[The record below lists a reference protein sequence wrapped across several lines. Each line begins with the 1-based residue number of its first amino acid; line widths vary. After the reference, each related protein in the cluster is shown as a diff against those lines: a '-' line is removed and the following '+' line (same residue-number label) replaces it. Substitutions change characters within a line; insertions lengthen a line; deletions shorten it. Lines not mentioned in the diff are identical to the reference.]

1 MGGVTCEKKQAHAYD
16 SRVDRMLTPVGG
28 PVGAVEGNGW
38 GYM

>member
-1 MGGVTCEKKQAHAYD
+1 MKRSKHIQSYD
-16 SRVDRMLTPVGG
+16 SHVDRMLTPVGG